1 MDVINQ
7 IWSQWK
13 TLEEIGSGS
22 FGTVYKAVRQD
33 RGNTSYSAVKIV
45 HIPTDSSTINEL
57 QSAGMS
63 EKSIANFLNGIVD
76 NLLNE
81 IKIMEQ
87 LETADNIVGIKDY
100 QIVPMENGLG
110 YDIFI
115 RMELLEDLSTYLKTQ
130 DLSEEEIVRLGMDIC
145 KALIACGSVGII
157 HRDIKLGNI
166 FINKFGSFK
175 LGDFGIAKQL
185 EEMTDAM
192 SRKGT
197 NMYMAPEVFQGKKYD
212 ATIDLYSLG
221 LVMYRLLNDGRLPF
235 LPPKPMEFSVQE
247 QSNAMLRRMAGEQI
261 APPQNADKELADI
274 ILKACAYE
282 VMDRYE
288 NPQAMYHALEQY
300 YNARNYKKH
309 HKENLY
315 DEPKTTVI
323 GGNAKDCEQDTLSNE
338 QDTLSGKQNTLQKQK
353 EIHENADT
361 VQLDSQNQT
370 TEAKKKG
377 IIIITTI
384 VVSVVILFIS
394 AAFVLSKIQSGLK
407 TESKTTVYINDNQ
420 DNGLD
425 ICITGATE
433 SRHYRSVPIS
443 EESEEFYY
451 ILEGKKAQKVSFEN
465 SAPEICELL
474 DMGNEKFKVKALS
487 EGISIITVQVET
499 DDGEILQRKLFISVY
514 TKVKNYYGSINQDTN
529 VYRGAT
535 DCGNVGND
543 EPKGELNS
551 GDKVKIIATCDE
563 FYLIKLLDGTVFSD
577 DRSSGYIRK
586 ECIEVENNS

>member
-7 IWSQWK
+7 IWPQWK

-22 FGTVYKAVRQD
+22 FGTVYKTIRQD
-33 RGNTSYSAVKIV
+33 RGNVSYSAVKIV
-45 HIPTDSSTINEL
+45 YIPTNTSTIDEL

-63 EKSIANFLNGIVD
+63 EKSIKNYLNEIVD

-100 QIVPMENGLG
+100 QIVRMEEGFG

-115 RMELLEDLSTYLKTQ
+115 RMELLEDLSTYLKTWK
-130 DLSEEEIVRLGMDIC
+130 LSEEEIVRLSMDIC
-145 KALIACGSVGII
+145 KALIVCDRIGII

-185 EEMTDAM
+185 EKMTDVM

-235 LPPKPMEFSVQE
+235 LPPKPEEFGIQE
-247 QSNAMLRRMAGEQI
+247 ESNAMLKRMAGEKME
-261 APPQNADKELADI
+261 PPQNADKKLADI
-274 ILKACAYE
+274 ILKACAYKTE
-282 VMDRYE
+282 DRYGSAQE
-288 NPQAMYHALEQY
+288 MYDALEQY
-300 YNARNYKKH
+300 YNARNFKKYYR
-309 HKENLY
+309 ETVY

-323 GGNAKDCEQDTLSNE
+323 G
-338 QDTLSGKQNTLQKQK
+338 K
-353 EIHENADT
+353 EIDEDIDT
-361 VQLDSQNQT
+361 VQSDTQRHLSG
-370 TEAKKKG
+370 AKKKG
-377 IIIITTI
+377 NNI
-384 VVSVVILFIS
+384 VAAIAMSMVVLLILGIY
-394 AAFVLSKIQSGLK
+394 VLPKIQRVKSM
-407 TESKTTVYINDNQ
+407 EEQTTVYVNDSE
-420 DNGLD
+420 DNGLS
-425 ICITGATE
+425 ICIEGATA

-443 EESEEFYY
+443 EESEEFYCK
-451 ILEGKKAQKVSFEN
+451 LSGKTAQKFSFDNRE
-465 SAPEICELL
+465 PQICQLM
-474 DMGNEKFKVKALS
+474 DMGSGKFKIKALT
-487 EGISIITVQVET
+487 EGTSIITVQVATENN
-499 DDGEILQRKLFISVY
+499 EILQRKLFISVY
-514 TKVKNYYGSINQDTN
+514 TKVKSYYGTMNQDTN

-535 DCGNVGND
+535 DSGTVGND

-551 GDKVKIIATCDE
+551 GTKVKIIAACDE

-577 DRSSGYIRK
+577 GRPSGYVSK
-586 ECIEVENNS
+586 ENVDIENKREERR

>member
-45 HIPTDSSTINEL
+45 HIPTDGSTINEL

-63 EKSIANFLNGIVD
+63 EKSIANYLNGIVD

-115 RMELLEDLSTYLKTQ
+115 RMELLEDLSTYLKKQ
-130 DLSEEEIVRLGMDIC
+130 KLSEEEIVRLGMDIC
-145 KALIACGSVGII
+145 KALIACSSVGII

-185 EEMTDAM
+185 EGMTDAM

-261 APPQNADKELADI
+261 APPQNAEKKLADI

-282 VMDRYE
+282 AMDRYE
-288 NPQAMYHALEQY
+288 NPQAMYHALEIY
-300 YNARNYKKH
+300 YNARNFKKH
-309 HKENLY
+309 NKDNIY
-315 DEPKTTVI
+315 DEQKTTVI
-323 GGNAKDCEQDTLSNE
+323 DGKTIDCEQDNS
-338 QDTLSGKQNTLQKQK
+338 QKQK
-353 EIHENADT
+353 EIYENADT

-384 VVSVVILFIS
+384 VVSVLILFIS

-465 SAPEICELL
+465 SAPEICELM
-474 DMGNEKFKVKALS
+474 DMGDEKFKVKALA

-499 DDGEILQRKLFISVY
+499 DNGEILQRKLFISVY

-586 ECIEVENNS
+586 ECIEVENN